1 MKVQA
6 LKEKARGHEQKE
18 EWLKALELYREAL
31 RKQRND
37 PDITLYNRVGDIQTR
52 LGQVDAAVESYEEAI
67 DLYLESELPNNAIAI
82 CKKVLRNLP
91 DRRVFFLRMGQIRGA
106 QGFLTDARQNFLT
119 FAEMATADGD
129 MDGALD
135 ALVELVALAPDDLE
149 LRMGLASQLESHDRV
164 EEAAEQYLEARER
177 LILQEREEEAKELA
191 EKVQE
196 LSPGITLPDAEA
208 IRSGSGAQP
217 ELAMD
222 ALGSLPG
229 LGLGSTFP
237 EDAEGGEMEAE
248 LGEIQV
254 PGGEVEEGE
263 EEFVLGSLPGLEG
276 EDVDLV
282 GAEIGGMEGD
292 EEVGDPLSTLDSQ
305 FEEGEEEEA
314 EALPTFGLE
323 SGELEA
329 EKEVPEL
336 PTFPMEEEEAAAL
349 SPMDFG
355 EPDQGDRGTK
365 EYVEEEEPLPALDV
379 SLSEIDEGAGAGI
392 EEVPSELARE
402 AALEEAAAEARADA
416 PGVAPPS
423 SHEEAAERGDLD
435 RAMEILGD
443 EIAAAPDDV
452 DLHQRMVEYAFQ
464 KADHSVLIPAYMGL
478 AGALARTGARVKARA
493 IYQQVL
499 SLAPG
504 HEGAQEGIEA
514 LETEGIRKAP
524 SQVASSEE
532 YVDLGAMILG
542 EEAEKTTRWQVAAD
556 APSGDD
562 QADFAKMLSQFK
574 KKVSEHVDADDVSA
588 HHDLGTAYMEMGLLD
603 EAISEFQLALRASP
617 EHLPTHEVMGRC
629 WMEAGKPDMA
639 ARALRRALEAPY
651 EVEDELLGIYYL
663 MGKALE
669 ELGNPAEAVEFYDK
683 VFSLDINF
691 EDVTERLRN
700 LREG

>member
-1 MKVQA
+1 MKVEA
-6 LKEKARGHEQKE
+6 LKEKARGHEQNE

-31 RKQRND
+31 RKQRDD
-37 PDITLYNRVGDIQTR
+37 PDITLFNRVGDIQTR
-52 LGQVDAAVESYEEAI
+52 LGQVDAAVESYEKAI

-119 FAEMATADGD
+119 FAEMATSDGD

-135 ALVELVALAPDDLE
+135 ALVELVELAPDDLE
-149 LRMGLASQLESHDRV
+149 LRMGLASQLENHDRE
-164 EEAAEQYLEARER
+164 EEAAQQYLEARER
-177 LILQEREEEAKELA
+177 LILQEREEEAQELA
-191 EKVQE
+191 EKVLE
-196 LSPGITLPDAEA
+196 LSPGITLPDAES
-208 IRSGSGAQP
+208 IRSGFGAQAEP
-217 ELAMD
+217 AMD

-229 LGLGSTFP
+229 LEFGSTFQEP
-237 EDAEGGEMEAE
+237 ADRGEIEAE
-248 LGEIQV
+248 LGEIEV
-254 PGGEVEEGE
+254 PGEGAEEGE
-263 EEFVLGSLPGLEG
+263 EELVSTPLPGLGG

-282 GAEIGGMEGD
+282 GAEVGGVEED
-292 EEVGDPLSTLDSQ
+292 EEGGEPLPSLD
-305 FEEGEEEEA
+305 FPIEEGEEEA
-314 EALPTFGLE
+314 EVLPTFGLE
-323 SGELEA
+323 SGELE
-329 EKEVPEL
+329 EEPEVEGL
-336 PTFPMEEEEAAAL
+336 PTFAVGEEDSAPL
-349 SPMDFG
+349 SAMDFG
-355 EPDQGDRGTK
+355 EPDQGDRGRK
-365 EYVEEEEPLPALDV
+365 EYVEEEEPLPALDAD
-379 SLSEIDEGAGAGI
+379 LSEIDEGAGAGI
-392 EEVPSELARE
+392 EETPSEVAIE
-402 AALEEAAAEARADA
+402 AALEEAAADARADA
-416 PGVAPPS
+416 PETAPPS

-435 RAMEILGD
+435 RAMAMLRT

-464 KADHSVLIPAYMGL
+464 KADHAILIPAYMGL
-478 AGALARTGARVKARA
+478 AGALARTEARVKAKT

-499 SLAPG
+499 SLSPG

-514 LETEGIRKAP
+514 LETEGTRKTP

-556 APSGDD
+556 TPSGDD
-562 QADFAKMLSQFK
+562 QADFAKMLNQFK
-574 KKVSEHVDADDVSA
+574 KKVAEHVDADDVSA

-663 MGKALE
+663 MGRALE
-669 ELGNPAEAVEFYDK
+669 ELGNPAEAVDFYDK